1 MEAILFYIFAGIAV
15 GSALFMIVQRN
26 PLQSALWLVLCLGI
40 SAAIFALL
48 TAPFIAIVQVL
59 VYTGAIM
66 VLFIFVIML
75 IKLGP
80 DMLKER
86 VLNFSKVIGS
96 VLAFYLLV
104 IGFLNSKEV
113 PVQLAPQVGSAF
125 SDPAT
130 LGKLLMSKYVV
141 PFEVVSIL
149 LFAAVIGSVVLGK
162 KQL

>member
-15 GSALFMIVQRN
+15 GSALLMITQRN

-125 SDPAT
+125 CDPAT